1 MNEYA
6 KRVLMLL
13 EKAYPDVDGTALK
26 FSNAWE
32 LLVATILSAQC
43 TDERVN
49 KVTEV
54 LFKRFKT
61 PLDFVNADIEELQ
74 EIIRPTGFYRNK
86 AKFIKEVAKRLVEE
100 YNSEVPN
107 SMEELIKLPGV
118 ARKTANLVLS
128 NAYHIVVGIAVD
140 THVKRVSQRLGLT
153 KERVRDKIE
162 RDLMNLFPKDKWFE
176 LTNLLVVHG
185 RHVCTAKH
193 PRCKECIL
201 NSLCPSA
208 FKFD

>member
-6 KRVLMLL
+6 KRVLTLL
-13 EKAYPDVDGTALK
+13 EKAYPVVDGTALK

-86 AKFIKEVAKRLVEE
+86 AKFIKAVAKRLVEE

-153 KERVRDKIE
+153 KERDRDKIE

-193 PRCKECIL
+193 PRCNECIL